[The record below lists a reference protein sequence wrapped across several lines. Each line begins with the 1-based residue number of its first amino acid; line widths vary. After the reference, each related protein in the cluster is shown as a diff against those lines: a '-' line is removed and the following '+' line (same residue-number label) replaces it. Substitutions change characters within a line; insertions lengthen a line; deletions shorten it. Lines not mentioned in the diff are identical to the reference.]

1 MLTLLYGFNNL
12 YPTMNEEE
20 KMRKKGIFVF
30 IIISASLLITPASV
44 LSGGYDM
51 IAQEIEEAYMNKK
64 PRPLVSQKYKD
75 LTIDQAH
82 EIQTTLINRMENKGE
97 ICMGYKAGLWAPATQ
112 KRFGLNGP
120 VQGTLFKSM
129 LRWPGTI
136 YLKNHTRLFVE
147 PEIGFRFQED
157 ITEPVQDIKILK
169 RAVAITY
176 PAIELPDIAY
186 PDMKLLRGVDLI
198 ASNVAARK
206 VLIGNAA
213 KAKDLNAVTVKLLH
227 NGQEIASGIGK
238 NAGGDQW
245 EALKWVVND
254 VLAKGGKIKDGDIVV
269 TGILTK
275 LTPAKPGKYVADYG
289 SFGKIEFEFK

>member
-1 MLTLLYGFNNL
+1 
-12 YPTMNEEE
+12 MNEEE
-20 KMRKKGIFVF
+20 KMTKKGIFVF
-30 IIISASLLITPASV
+30 IIISVCLLITPAPV
-44 LSGGYDM
+44 LSGEYDM
-51 IAQEIEEAYMNKK
+51 IAQEIEEAYINKK
-64 PRPLVSQKYKD
+64 PRPLVSQKFKD
-75 LTIDQAH
+75 LTIEQAY
-82 EIQTTLINRMENKGE
+82 EIQTTLVKLMESKGA
-97 ICMGYKAGLWAPATQ
+97 ICMGYKAGLWAPAAQ

-120 VQGTLFKSM
+120 VQGTIFKSM

-136 YLKNHTRLFVE
+136 FLQNHTRLFIE
-147 PEIGFRFQED
+147 PEIGFRFQKD
-157 ITEPVQDIKILK
+157 ITEPIHDINVLK

-186 PDMKLLRGVDLI
+186 PDMKLLRGADLI

-206 VLIGNAA
+206 VLIGDAV
-213 KAKDLNAVTVKLLH
+213 KTEDLNAVTVKLLH
-227 NGQEIASGIGK
+227 NGQEIASGMGK

-245 EALKWVVND
+245 KALKWVVND
-254 VLAKGGKIKDGDIVV
+254 VLAKGGEIKHGDIVI

>member
-1 MLTLLYGFNNL
+1 
-12 YPTMNEEE
+12 MNEEE
-20 KMRKKGIFVF
+20 KMTKKGIFVF
-30 IIISASLLITPASV
+30 IIIFVSLLITPAPV
-44 LSGGYDM
+44 LSGEYDM
-51 IAQEIEEAYMNKK
+51 IAQEIEEAYINKK
-64 PRPLVSQKYKD
+64 PRPLVSQKVNN
-75 LTIDQAH
+75 LTIEQAH
-82 EIQTTLINRMENKGE
+82 EIQTTLIHRMESKGE
-97 ICMGYKAGLWAPATQ
+97 ICMGYKIGLWAPAAQ

-120 VQGTLFKSM
+120 AHGTLFKSM

-147 PEIGFRFQED
+147 PEIGFRFQKD
-157 ITEPVQDIKILK
+157 ITKPIDDIKVLK

-198 ASNVAARK
+198 ASNVASRK

-227 NGQEIASGIGK
+227 NGQEITTGIGK

-245 EALKWVVND
+245 EALKWAVND
-254 VLAKGGKIKDGDIVV
+254 VLAKGGEIKAGYIVI